1 MRHNDKQDPELQ
13 AWRAERDSGVSER
26 YLILRELRRVRKEF
40 DLAGF
45 ADAVARF
52 ERAVVRFEAAVA
64 ANQAGEPQT
73 VALLQPE
80 QPAGVFTRLRRRF
93 LA

>member
-1 MRHNDKQDPELQ
+1 MRHNDKQDPELE
-13 AWRAERDSGVSER
+13 AWRTERDSGVSER

-45 ADAVARF
+45 ADAVGRF
-52 ERAVVRFEAAVA
+52 ERAVVRFKAAVA
-64 ANQAGEPQT
+64 ANQAGEPLT
-73 VALLQPE
+73 AALVEPE
-80 QPAGVFTRLRRRF
+80 QPPGVFTRLRRRL